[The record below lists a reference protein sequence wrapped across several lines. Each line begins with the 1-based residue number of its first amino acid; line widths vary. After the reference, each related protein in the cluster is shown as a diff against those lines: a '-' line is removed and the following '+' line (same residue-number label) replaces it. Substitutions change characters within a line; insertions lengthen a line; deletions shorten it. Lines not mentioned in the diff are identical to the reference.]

1 MRQTQSG
8 ITVIGSSTVS
18 TAADR
23 VRLRIA
29 VEQFAAGAAEALTRS
44 SENARTLRAG
54 LRGAGIAER
63 SIQTAGL
70 SVDVQWGERQK
81 VVGYVARQRFSA
93 VAENVEQA
101 GELLETLGAQLGDA
115 FRVEG
120 VEVFAHDTST
130 AAAAARAAAYD
141 DAVEQARALA
151 QRSGR
156 SLGEV
161 RSVTT
166 VMPADR
172 PETYR
177 GQTMAI
183 AKAGSFAPGEIEVAE
198 QVQVSWD
205 WADSTA

>member
-29 VEQFAAGAAEALTRS
+29 VEQSAAGAAEALTPVLGERPDVACRTARS
-44 SENARTLRAG
+44 RHRRAVHPDHRTLGR
-54 LRGAGIAER
+54 RP
-63 SIQTAGL
+63 
-70 SVDVQWGERQK
+70 
-81 VVGYVARQRFSA
+81 VG
-93 VAENVEQA
+93 QA
-101 GELLETLGAQLGDA
+101 P
-115 FRVEG
+115 EG
-120 VEVFAHDTST
+120 
-130 AAAAARAAAYD
+130 AAARAAAYD

-156 SLGEV
+156 TLGEV

-172 PETYR
+172 PEIYR
-177 GQTMAI
+177 GQTMAM

-198 QVQVSWD
+198 QVQVSWG

>member
-63 SIQTAGL
+63 SIQTTGL

-81 VVGYVARQRFSA
+81 V
-93 VAENVEQA
+93 
-101 GELLETLGAQLGDA
+101 
-115 FRVEG
+115 
-120 VEVFAHDTST
+120 
-130 AAAAARAAAYD
+130 
-141 DAVEQARALA
+141 
-151 QRSGR
+151 R
-156 SLGEV
+156 SLAPQRTTTPSSKHGPSLRGPDEAWV
-161 RSVTT
+161 RRV
-166 VMPADR
+166 R
-172 PETYR
+172 
-177 GQTMAI
+177 
-183 AKAGSFAPGEIEVAE
+183 
-198 QVQVSWD
+198 
-205 WADSTA
+205 